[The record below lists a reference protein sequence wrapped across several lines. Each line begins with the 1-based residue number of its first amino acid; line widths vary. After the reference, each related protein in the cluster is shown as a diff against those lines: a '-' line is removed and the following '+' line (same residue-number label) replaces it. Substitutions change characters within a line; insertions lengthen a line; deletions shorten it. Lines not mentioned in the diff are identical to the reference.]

1 MRILGDGKIRMVL
14 TAGTKDKLFSSTAAS
29 RNVGSMIEN
38 YVSTVKMSKKQELS
52 MYQSIYDKIFRKAGE
67 LNKMIDEQAE
77 LTDLNTSGKI
87 SNSDLAKLNEINQK
101 VERLSET
108 GLITL
113 KTDNK
118 GHVSVSKRK
127 FKNSDDI
134 KSVLYNV
141 KDADVSIF
149 PLRKDITGL
158 TISSFVASLDKKQKQ
173 ILIDKFGYEKVTGIE
188 IKDSFSE
195 ILSEPAINGV
205 QTGMAYAVL
214 ETSSE
219 VEAVEV
225 MGENAHPSYP
235 YQIRLKDPK
244 AEVTIKILEKPEN
257 PHDADHYDFSKDFSF
272 TNQLKSV
279 DKMSEVQLTKHK
291 KLLNNQ
297 MKTMFPPTSGMSQ
310 ILFRNINKNTIED
323 INNNVDKIEPYK
335 NLTALQKFRAKNKKK
350 YSDFY
355 TRERSQLS
363 PEEQQ
368 LFDEQESVTENPD
381 LFARL
386 RSRRGLRDMFEGLG
400 QFAEEKGLVFTETQ
414 KKVRTFLESMNSQL
428 SFSALAVRKH
438 AARLRKLTKTPEALA
453 EVRAYITESN
463 PEAKQAIAERIE
475 KMPKGDAIIATAD
488 SMRAMIDNLSQVFLD
503 NPMFDSLP
511 ERAFKEVQSYKSKE
525 GKTMYRVVNTKTG
538 GIIDA
543 DLTKAAAEKVADA
556 PSIKDAIRANLGSYL
571 HTSYRFFSSK
581 EYKIT
586 DKAKRKAYE
595 AEYEVAKMSEFKKL
609 IKEGK
614 TQEEALDIL
623 KQPETINRLIDEAT
637 ESINKYVSEIEAMRE
652 DPDFMFTGLSANSI
666 KIPKTALQ
674 QKKGIPE
681 HIAELL
687 GREKDPVNSFI
698 DTAMVMYKTI
708 FKTQM
713 VKKISDAFGGDFV
726 KDEVTDAEINSG
738 NWKKV
743 KDQYSPINGKYVKT
757 EIFEMLQSKPLLQAE
772 NAVLNAYFKGLK
784 VMRKSKVVWNLPTWR
799 KNLTGGMF
807 FIAAN
812 GVLNPAFL
820 KDFKNRIDRTRKG
833 EANPEIESLLK
844 EMSELGLIGADVN
857 AGLIDV
863 NDAAM
868 NVLFDEDF
876 NGAEAH
882 LKKVWTK
889 VKNTDAKLA
898 EKYAAIDDYTKLI
911 IYRVERESFA
921 KKLYGKDYASLTE
934 AQQTKVRDEA
944 GEFVK
949 QNTPTFS
956 RLPKWYINSFSKVPL
971 GDFLG
976 FKLES
981 WRSITANLR
990 NATADIKKSS
1000 DQSLSEVQRKEYLAA
1015 GRRRMMGSIA
1025 TLGARAVVPVILT
1038 SMFLGDDDEEIA
1050 EDALAIRP
1058 DWMEGHSL
1066 IVKNISDDGVV
1077 SVYNYSMEDPYG
1089 EISDALMG
1097 DLTGFADFMSPN
1109 MFVKLAVHLTEGR
1122 DAYGRDL
1129 YDKSDPA
1136 SAKFAKIMGY
1146 TTKSMIMPPSLVST
1160 AKYQENQMLIRD
1172 YKYNL
1177 GQQFYFTAREYTKG
1191 KPYNELKGRARTNRL
1206 EALDDVRKMYDSVLR
1221 VAQHKGNASM
1231 MVNASKVLNRFNKI
1245 ERAYIRGGF
1254 LIEE

>member
-1 MRILGDGKIRMVL
+1 
-14 TAGTKDKLFSSTAAS
+14 
-29 RNVGSMIEN
+29 
-38 YVSTVKMSKKQELS
+38 
-52 MYQSIYDKIFRKAGE
+52 
-67 LNKMIDEQAE
+67 
-77 LTDLNTSGKI
+77 
-87 SNSDLAKLNEINQK
+87 
-101 VERLSET
+101 
-108 GLITL
+108 
-113 KTDNK
+113 
-118 GHVSVSKRK
+118 
-127 FKNSDDI
+127 
-134 KSVLYNV
+134 
-141 KDADVSIF
+141 
-149 PLRKDITGL
+149 
-158 TISSFVASLDKKQKQ
+158 
-173 ILIDKFGYEKVTGIE
+173 
-188 IKDSFSE
+188 
-195 ILSEPAINGV
+195 
-205 QTGMAYAVL
+205 
-214 ETSSE
+214 
-219 VEAVEV
+219 
-225 MGENAHPSYP
+225 
-235 YQIRLKDPK
+235 
-244 AEVTIKILEKPEN
+244 
-257 PHDADHYDFSKDFSF
+257 
-272 TNQLKSV
+272 
-279 DKMSEVQLTKHK
+279 
-291 KLLNNQ
+291 
-297 MKTMFPPTSGMSQ
+297 
-310 ILFRNINKNTIED
+310 
-323 INNNVDKIEPYK
+323 
-335 NLTALQKFRAKNKKK
+335 
-350 YSDFY
+350 
-355 TRERSQLS
+355 
-363 PEEQQ
+363 
-368 LFDEQESVTENPD
+368 
-381 LFARL
+381 
-386 RSRRGLRDMFEGLG
+386 
-400 QFAEEKGLVFTETQ
+400 
-414 KKVRTFLESMNSQL
+414 
-428 SFSALAVRKH
+428 
-438 AARLRKLTKTPEALA
+438 
-453 EVRAYITESN
+453 
-463 PEAKQAIAERIE
+463 
-475 KMPKGDAIIATAD
+475 
-488 SMRAMIDNLSQVFLD
+488 
-503 NPMFDSLP
+503 
-511 ERAFKEVQSYKSKE
+511 
-525 GKTMYRVVNTKTG
+525 
-538 GIIDA
+538 
-543 DLTKAAAEKVADA
+543 
-556 PSIKDAIRANLGSYL
+556 
-571 HTSYRFFSSK
+571 
-581 EYKIT
+581 
-586 DKAKRKAYE
+586 
-595 AEYEVAKMSEFKKL
+595 
-609 IKEGK
+609 
-614 TQEEALDIL
+614 
-623 KQPETINRLIDEAT
+623 
-637 ESINKYVSEIEAMRE
+637 
-652 DPDFMFTGLSANSI
+652 
-666 KIPKTALQ
+666 
-674 QKKGIPE
+674 
-681 HIAELL
+681 
-687 GREKDPVNSFI
+687 
-698 DTAMVMYKTI
+698 
-708 FKTQM
+708 
-713 VKKISDAFGGDFV
+713 
-726 KDEVTDAEINSG
+726 
-738 NWKKV
+738 
-743 KDQYSPINGKYVKT
+743 
-757 EIFEMLQSKPLLQAE
+757 MLQSKPLLQAE

-882 LKKVWTK
+882 LNKIWTK

-1000 DQSLSEVQRKEYLAA
+1000 DTSLSDVQRKEYLAA

-1025 TLGARAVVPVILT
+1025 TLGARAVVPAILT

-1050 EDALAIRP
+1050 DDALAIRP
-1058 DWMEGHSL
+1058 EWMEGHSL
-1066 IVKNISDDGVV
+1066 IVKDISDDGVV

-1136 SAKFAKIMGY
+1136 VSKFAKIMGY
-1146 TTKSMIMPPSLVST
+1146 TTKSMILPPSLVST

-1191 KPYNELKGRARTNRL
+1191 KPYNELTGRARKNRL
-1206 EALDDVRKMYDSVLR
+1206 EALDDVKIMYDSVMR

-1231 MVNASKVLNRFNKI
+1231 MVNASKVLNRFSKV

-1254 LIEE
+1254 EIEE